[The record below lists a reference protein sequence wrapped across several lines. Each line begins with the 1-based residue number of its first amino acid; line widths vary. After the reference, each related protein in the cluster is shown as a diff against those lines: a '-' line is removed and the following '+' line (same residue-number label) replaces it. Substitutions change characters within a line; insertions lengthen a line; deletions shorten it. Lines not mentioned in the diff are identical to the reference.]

1 MVVSKSKGSMRLNK
15 EASDRWTEKFSKAEE
30 ERKRRQERQEQRQ
43 TPRGGSA
50 VSE

>member
-30 ERKRRQERQEQRQ
+30 ERQRRQERQEQRQ
-43 TPRGGSA
+43 TAPGKSTASG
-50 VSE
+50 